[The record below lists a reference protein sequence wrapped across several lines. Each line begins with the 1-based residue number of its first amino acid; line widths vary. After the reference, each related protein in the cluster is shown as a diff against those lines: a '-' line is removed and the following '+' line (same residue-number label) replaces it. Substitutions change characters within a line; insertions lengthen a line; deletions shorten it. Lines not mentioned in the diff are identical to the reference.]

1 MGYMND
7 ISKHPNIGV
16 HIMELQPPYCKRL
29 RSWSGNSEHPA
40 ENLMAAFGEPRF
52 QLEQN
57 GVPFFATDQVEGAD
71 SQKGMPFQC
80 DVIMISWHT
89 SFNPKLT
96 YLNNPTIQEFIND
109 PSKLPQ
115 TQRINRHKP
124 TEIPPDFHHFPRI
137 NRAKWL
143 LLQPWNVFAGNLLG
157 WPPAMVA
164 MGIKKSLHPGK
175 LRMS

>member
-1 MGYMND
+1 MND

-96 YLNNPTIQEFIND
+96 YNPTIQQ
-109 PSKLPQ
+109 SKSSSMI
-115 TQRINRHKP
+115 QRINCHKP
-124 TEIPPDFHHFPRI
+124 HGNSTRFASFSKD
-137 NRAKWL
+137 
-143 LLQPWNVFAGNLLG
+143 QPSQVTAA
-157 WPPAMVA
+157 PAMERVCWESA
-164 MGIKKSLHPGK
+164 GLASSHG
-175 LRMS
+175 SHGH